1 MMPINT
7 FKQQPQFLHNT
18 VKQSTPSMPLL
29 NLNQFSYMTNKQ
41 SLSPVLD
48 LNVGVIE
55 NEAVQFTSVLRKRRV
70 KMNRHKL
77 KKRRKKQRFLTR
89 KATK

>member
-1 MMPINT
+1 MP
-7 FKQQPQFLHNT
+7 
-18 VKQSTPSMPLL
+18 SL